1 MKLVYA
7 GLRFKSIVAALVA
20 ILAIT
25 GAAYSQGSQNVV
37 MRSNW
42 DNNALP
48 TVAGYQYNDVWGYA
62 AGGREYA
69 FIGSTVGVHVIDVT
83 VPTAPNHLYQLNSGC
98 ASSRWRDFATY
109 QNYLYVI
116 ADNCAGAG
124 LQVYDLN
131 PLPGAAPTLV
141 YNSTAHF
148 TSAHTLF
155 INPTSGRIYIGGAN
169 TQMNGVIILDILG
182 HPTTPTFAATF
193 TLGAYTH
200 DMYVHNDT
208 LYAFFGTSGVGS
220 FDLVNLS
227 FPYAMGY
234 IAGYPESG
242 YAHSGCG
249 IKNNRKLVWLDETAD
264 KGVHVADIEDPW
276 NISWQNNFRSALLA
290 PVHMNSMA
298 HNAVAVGDY
307 LYVSYYQDGLQVW
320 NMANPAAPVRL
331 GYFDTNTNTSYT
343 GMFGAWG
350 VHPPLP
356 SGNILVSDTEN
367 GLFVLQLN
375 TVFPVQFS
383 SFEVDALQN
392 RVNLRWTTQ
401 SENNCQSFEIE
412 RSADGTAF
420 TKIGE
425 VAGAGT
431 SSVQH
436 DYSSYDNS
444 PLQGKSFYRIKQV
457 DFDGNSQYSE
467 VREVEYVPAT
477 FGMRSYPN
485 PAASGS
491 SIGLV
496 IEAHDAVDATLEIM
510 DMVGRRLHQ
519 ASISIVPGTHTLSLP
534 STNWANGTYLAVLS
548 YDGKQV
554 EERIVISK

>member
-7 GLRFKSIVAALVA
+7 GLRTKSFVGVLFAL
-20 ILAIT
+20 IAIT
-25 GAAYSQGSQNVV
+25 SSAYSQGSQNVV
-37 MRSNW
+37 LRSNW

-62 AGGREYA
+62 AAGREYA
-69 FIGSTVGVHVIDVT
+69 FIGSTVGVHVIDIT
-83 VPTAPNHLYQLNSGC
+83 VPTAPVHLFQLNSAC

-124 LQVYDLN
+124 LQIYNLN
-131 PLPGAAPTLV
+131 TLPGAAPTLV

-148 TSAHTLF
+148 TSAHTIF
-155 INPTSGRIYIGGAN
+155 INPNSGRIYIGGAN
-169 TQMNGVIILDILG
+169 TQMNGVIILDIQG
-182 HPTTPTFAATF
+182 HPTTPTMAATF

-208 LYAFFGTSGVGS
+208 LYAFFGSSGVGS

-242 YAHSGCG
+242 YAHSGWG
-249 IKNNRKLVWLDETAD
+249 IKNNRKLVWLDETSD

-276 NISWQNNFRSALLA
+276 NITWQNNFRSALLA
-290 PVHMNSMA
+290 PTHVNSMP
-298 HNAVAVGDY
+298 HNAVAVGDI

-331 GYFDTNTNTSYT
+331 GYYDTNTNGTYT

-350 VHPPLP
+350 IHPPLP

-375 TVFPVQFS
+375 AVFPVQFS

-412 RSADGTAF
+412 RSADGLAF
-420 TKIGE
+420 SKIGE

-431 SSVQH
+431 SSLQH
-436 DYSSYDNS
+436 DYSSFDGS

-467 VREVEYVPAT
+467 IREVEYAPAT
-477 FGMRSYPN
+477 FSMRSYPN

-491 SIGLV
+491 GIRLA
-496 IEAHDAVDATLEIM
+496 IDAQDAAVAELEVF
-510 DMVGRRLHQ
+510 DMVGRLMHRE
-519 ASISIVPGTHTLSLP
+519 SVDIVPGTHSIYWP
-534 STNWANGTYLAVLS
+534 STDWSNGTYMAVLA
-548 YDGKQV
+548 YAGKQV
-554 EERIVISK
+554 QEKIVISK